1 MFVSPARRVRHR
13 RQMEGFVVNKLVQV
27 LSFGSFDEYLAEKKL
42 PAAYSPAQVS
52 LVMRGSVW
60 PLGWRSRRK
69 FFNWSGAG
77 TMRNY
82 LCTVAADE
90 RHVGRV
96 LFRIQVED
104 EPDDVTVG
112 ATPEELITAFKAR
125 FERLFMNPIHSSWIR
140 STEFFFGFNS
150 DSVQERVRALPGHR
164 EVLALLAPYRQGAA
178 AAAGARAAGQDDTDS
193 DDDTPEKRRQAS
205 AAASGGKGG
214 GSGAS
219 AAVVVQERDYTR
231 LTEVRARELLGQK
244 EEERDRLD
252 QVLRRALVVL
262 TQLCAT
268 NDEWRALEQNRL
280 SRALT
285 QYTAATAQ
293 AVATS
298 ASPAPP
304 SPPHPPPPAAAAS
317 RSQPRTWPAPH
328 RPWQ

>member
-1 MFVSPARRVRHR
+1 MFVSPARRVRQR

-42 PAAYSPAQVS
+42 PASYSPAQVS
-52 LVMRGSVW
+52 LVMHGSVW

-90 RHVGRV
+90 QHAGRV

-104 EPDDVTVG
+104 DPADVTVG
-112 ATPEELITAFKAR
+112 ATPEELMAAFKAR

-164 EVLALLAPYRQGAA
+164 EVLALLAPYRQPASVPAA
-178 AAAGARAAGQDDTDS
+178 ARAAGQDDTDS
-193 DDDTPEKRRQAS
+193 DDDTPEKRRARRSSS
-205 AAASGGKGG
+205 AAAA
-214 GSGAS
+214 GAS
-219 AAVVVQERDYTR
+219 SSTSAKEPELPERDYTR
-231 LTEVRARELLGQK
+231 LTEVRARELLSQK

-252 QVLRRALVVL
+252 QVLQRALGVL

-268 NDEWRALEQNRL
+268 NDEWRELEQNRL
-280 SRALT
+280 SRALSH
-285 QYTAATAQ
+285 YTDATAQ
-293 AVATS
+293 AVSTG

-304 SPPHPPPPAAAAS
+304 SPPATAAASTS
-317 RSQPRTWPAPH
+317 RSQPRAHPALH

>member
-1 MFVSPARRVRHR
+1 M
-13 RQMEGFVVNKLVQV
+13 VNKLVQV

-42 PAAYSPAQVS
+42 PASYSPAQVS

-90 RHVGRV
+90 HHVGRV
-96 LFRIQVED
+96 LFSIQVED

-112 ATPEELITAFKAR
+112 ATPEELIAAFKAR

-140 STEFFFGFNS
+140 SAEFFFGFNS

-164 EVLALLAPYRQGAA
+164 EVLALLEPYRQ
-178 AAAGARAAGQDDTDS
+178 AAGVPAAARAAGQDDTDS
-193 DDDTPEKRRQAS
+193 DDDIPEKRRAQS
-205 AAASGGKGG
+205 SSSC
-214 GSGAS
+214 SGAS
-219 AAVVVQERDYTR
+219 GVSVGKGSKTGAASQQQQQQQQPERDYTR
-231 LTEVRARELLGQK
+231 LTEVRARELLSQK
-244 EEERDRLD
+244 EEERARLD
-252 QVLRRALVVL
+252 QVLQRALVVL
-262 TQLCAT
+262 TRLCAT

-280 SRALT
+280 ARALT
-285 QYTAATAQ
+285 QYTAATTE
-293 AVATS
+293 AVATG
-298 ASPAPP
+298 AAPAPPP
-304 SPPHPPPPAAAAS
+304 SPPRPAAPS
-317 RSQPRTWPAPH
+317 RTQPRAQPALR